1 MGLQRCWRREVVTG
15 EHIASQVTRV
25 AELGELVD
33 SPLAAVLTVG
43 GLQVVSRLQL
53 LGVRAGNW

>member
-1 MGLQRCWRREVVTG
+1 MVTG
-15 EHIASQVTRV
+15 EHIAGQVTLV
-25 AELGELVD
+25 TELGELID

-43 GLQVVSRLQL
+43 GLQAVCRLQL

>member
-1 MGLQRCWRREVVTG
+1 MVTR
-15 EHIASQVTRV
+15 EHIAGQVTRV

>member
-1 MGLQRCWRREVVTG
+1 MVTG
-15 EHIASQVTRV
+15 EHIAGQVTRV

-43 GLQVVSRLQL
+43 GLHVVSRLQL